1 MNNTRTRAGDQEHV
15 VIRRCD
21 THHEYFAIAAA
32 ILNLAYRPESAP
44 ASDFSL
50 AAKRVWGFLDLRT
63 RRN

>member
-1 MNNTRTRAGDQEHV
+1 MNNTRTRAGDPDRF

-32 ILNLAYRPESAP
+32 ILNLAYRSETAP

-50 AAKRVWGFLDLRT
+50 ASKRVRGFLDLRT